1 MGHQKLLY
9 FRRAFVIVLLYFPL
23 INEITSLPTESLG
36 TKFGYKALD
45 SDPAQPFT
53 KNPRV
58 SQEAL
63 NNNFED
69 GRLGPWYD
77 DSPGNVNWRIE
88 INNNFED
95 GRLGPWYD
103 DSPGNVN
110 WRIETYP
117 ASFDSLAPFPSSG
130 LRYLRASRFPNRLSG
145 LAVLRSEPFLASPGD
160 KVSFKFWM
168 RSRRLEAN
176 NLEVFHRF

>member
-9 FRRAFVIVLLYFPL
+9 FLRSSVIVLLYFCL
-23 INEITSLPTESLG
+23 INEIASLPTESLG
-36 TKFGYKALD
+36 TKFGYKAID
-45 SDPAQPFT
+45 SDSAQPFA

-58 SQEAL
+58 SKEAL
-63 NNNFED
+63 DNNFED

-77 DSPGNVNWRIE
+77 DSPGNVNWK
-88 INNNFED
+88 
-95 GRLGPWYD
+95 
-103 DSPGNVN
+103 
-110 WRIETYP
+110 IETYP

-160 KVSFKFWM
+160 KASFKLDLCVWIFLYSLM
-168 RSRRLEAN
+168 
-176 NLEVFHRF
+176 